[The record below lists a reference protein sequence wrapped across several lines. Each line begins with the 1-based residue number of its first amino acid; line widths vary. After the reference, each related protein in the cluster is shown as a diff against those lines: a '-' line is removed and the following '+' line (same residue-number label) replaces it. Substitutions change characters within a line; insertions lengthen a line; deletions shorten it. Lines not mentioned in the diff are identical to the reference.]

1 MAHAGQQTVELIVAQ
16 VDLLGEELADAWL
29 THAAEARQ
37 FGLGGACL
45 VHHRPQHLT
54 PIAHTPVIAQATII
68 GNRPIRASSRRE
80 QVRDPRPRVIKV
92 IIVSVVRDATGD
104 KVAESS

>member
-1 MAHAGQQTVELIVAQ
+1 MSAALAHAGQQAVELLVAQ

-29 THAAEARQ
+29 AHPAKARQ

-54 PIAHTPVIAQATII
+54 PIAHTLL
-68 GNRPIRASSRRE
+68 IRARRPWHLG
-80 QVRDPRPRVIKV
+80 RGRARCGAALGADR
-92 IIVSVVRDATGD
+92 
-104 KVAESS
+104 